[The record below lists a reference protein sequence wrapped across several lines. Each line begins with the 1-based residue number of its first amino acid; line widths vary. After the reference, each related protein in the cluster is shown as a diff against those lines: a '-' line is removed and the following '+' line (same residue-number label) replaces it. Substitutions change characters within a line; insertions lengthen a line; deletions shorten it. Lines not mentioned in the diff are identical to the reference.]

1 MQCPE
6 AAVMNLV
13 RTVRRVALLGLYKQG
28 KTAGVEDPGTRSHRA
43 LKATGKA
50 LGFTLRSWETME
62 RLD

>member
-1 MQCPE
+1 
-6 AAVMNLV
+6 MNLV